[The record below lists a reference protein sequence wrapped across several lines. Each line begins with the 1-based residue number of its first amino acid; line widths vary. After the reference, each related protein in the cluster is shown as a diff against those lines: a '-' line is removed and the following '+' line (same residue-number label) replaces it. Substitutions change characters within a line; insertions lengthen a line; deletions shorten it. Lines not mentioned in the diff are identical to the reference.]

1 MKPKTIKVLSGIVG
15 VYFLAWA
22 MKLSYGDVLFFLI
35 VGGGIYFISGVWY
48 KGKDK
53 K

>member
-1 MKPKTIKVLSGIVG
+1 MQLKTIKVLSGIVG
-15 VYFLAWA
+15 IYFLAWA
-22 MKLSYGDVLFFLI
+22 MKLSYGDAIFILI

-48 KGKDK
+48 KGKNK

>member
-1 MKPKTIKVLSGIVG
+1 MQLKTIKVLSGIVG
-15 VYFLAWA
+15 IYFLAWA
-22 MKLSYGDVLFFLI
+22 MKLSYGDAIFILV

-48 KGKDK
+48 KGKRK

>member
-1 MKPKTIKVLSGIVG
+1 VQIKIIKILSGIVG

-35 VGGGIYFISGVWY
+35 VGGGIYFISGAWH
-48 KGKDK
+48 KGKGK